1 MGYEML
7 EMTCRVFITES
18 ANRKLLLQTHFG
30 KRHDLSAGLGIMIR
44 IRVGLSQEIL
54 MQVRILIH

>member
-1 MGYEML
+1 MTLIRMRSGIAVNIMML
-7 EMTCRVFITES
+7 KAARFIC
-18 ANRKLLLQTHFG
+18 
-30 KRHDLSAGLGIMIR
+30 GLDIMIR